1 MKFNY
6 MRFQVL
12 TAVIK
17 FSLAVI
23 IMYFIFMNADSA
35 FYTLSAFLPG
45 FIFYFL
51 RLPFSRLYIL
61 KLSFIFSS

>member
-6 MRFQVL
+6 IKFQVL

-35 FYTLSAFLPG
+35 CYTLSAFLPG
-45 FIFYFL
+45 FIFFFQTAIQYTF
-51 RLPFSRLYIL
+51 
-61 KLSFIFSS
+61 